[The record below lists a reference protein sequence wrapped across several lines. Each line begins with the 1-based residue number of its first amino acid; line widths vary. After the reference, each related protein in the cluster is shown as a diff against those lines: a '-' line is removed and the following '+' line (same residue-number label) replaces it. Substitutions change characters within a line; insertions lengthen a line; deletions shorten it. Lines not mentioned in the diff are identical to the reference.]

1 MTLTLPN
8 HPPRHSKINLTG
20 LFVNTPKL
28 YIIAQKH
35 HKIFNMS
42 SKEENDDDEIEQDE
56 TNEPSKR
63 TNQEKRAIQAVH
75 LFAAYA
81 TYFTIQNTTKISTF
95 TDSDDIEKINQSDKK
110 LLKKHLEKY
119 YEIYKKNIFF
129 NYNIDT
135 NYLKLPPNYTRINDL
150 NKLYYIFIKIN
161 NDNNFRNLIAHQINF
176 KTTIKE
182 NIVLQ
187 DKEIRL
193 GEKTFMYSGTQCIH
207 CNNSLKIN
215 AIFGPGKQSQARKGR
230 IAIAYSDHAP
240 PTICTSYIKKCE
252 NCNISYS
259 YGIIRNKT
267 SGHIMRLN
275 LKERDYFEVSPET
288 YIHKNLFTY
297 MTASVIQGSQS
308 IENFV
313 HAQNQRWETEKTR
326 ILLQTDQLG
335 RRSVLDLD
343 YNRVIHSFYM
353 YHFQRYLKDYINKDV
368 SLSKDDLN
376 EIEKRK
382 KSKPKHKKQPG
393 TSNNASN
400 KNVSSTN
407 TSNNVLNKNVSRTNT
422 SNIALAPNVTSTEND
437 DETKLIKSM
446 TLCGSEEFKF
456 LWHKYKNE
464 ITNGPIPYI
473 KTVPIKDNTYHHGHF
488 IVYGDGNQKIKRWRC
503 SMPQSIIQYLILIN
517 NNSNSN
523 NNYTTKTQ
531 TYDKKIYKIKH
542 NNFCCSHSPISGAK
556 DTDGFMTCN
565 DHTNILIEHPQFEIK
580 KENIN
585 EFIQWYHITDKID
598 KINKINIS
606 GQNEEKTVRRA
617 ILLSRWTTLLNK
629 IDKKD
634 EKKWVEIRNKINK
647 ALQPLPIN
655 NYSRNNRSK
664 TNANINESIEMEN
677 DDTFLTNLENTLEE
691 SNINPG
697 ILSTVAS
704 QSRDTFNDNIE
715 ISQNLVYIAEKG
727 CRKETAMRS
736 ATGCQINGVN
746 AFFTC
751 SGFCISLKEELYRET
766 PTQIVLETPK
776 LFTSHK
782 DSIKY
787 YERIA
792 AFGYDM
798 ACNILKTLI
807 ALSEEDA
814 LTDEQKKFWKPIMNR
829 LFIDAFHISSHRLSI
844 CKEDSKEGILH
855 PKLKKFKDILTG
867 LPKKKKINHQIVEQF
882 WKELNKQLYMK
893 ALSEEKFA
901 FFLILKREYHNKKQ
915 KEKLEKKGYT
925 FIEIDNITVLRS
937 FNASEVP
944 TKLLTI
950 DQLRQSNAIPLSKP
964 VLNSNL
970 MIVPRQQSHKKII
983 NTLHTLPSYPLSQS
997 SINAVFQLAEKNIN
1011 KNENKPNKKK
1021 QINNQKN
1028 AHNNNKKKNQSK
1040 RKKNQNKQI
1049 KNKKKRT
1056 KNQNKQT
1063 KNPKK
1068 RIQEAPHRNAKRRRM
1083 NKNK

>member
-1 MTLTLPN
+1 
-8 HPPRHSKINLTG
+8 
-20 LFVNTPKL
+20 
-28 YIIAQKH
+28 
-35 HKIFNMS
+35 MS
-42 SKEENDDDEIEQDE
+42 SKEENDDDNDEIEQDE
-56 TNEPSKR
+56 TNEQSKR
-63 TNQEKRAIQAVH
+63 TNKEKRAIQAVH

-81 TYFTIQNTTKISTF
+81 TYFTIQNTTKISTY
-95 TDSDDIEKINQSDKK
+95 TDTDGIEKINASDKL

-135 NYLKLPPNYTRINDL
+135 DWLKLPSKYTRINDL

-161 NDNNFRNLIAHQINF
+161 NDKNFRALITHQINF

-187 DKEIRL
+187 DEEIRL
-193 GEKTFMYSGTQCIH
+193 GEKTFMYAGTQCIK
-207 CNNSLKIN
+207 CDNSLKIN
-215 AIFGPGKQSQARKGR
+215 ANFGTGQQSQTRKGR

-252 NCNISYS
+252 NCDISYS
-259 YGIIRNKT
+259 YGIIRNKK

-275 LKERDYFEVSPET
+275 LRERDYFEVSPET

-297 MTASVIQGSQS
+297 MTASVIGGSQS

-313 HAQNQRWETEKTR
+313 HAQNQRWEIEKEI

-335 RRSVLDLD
+335 RRDTLNLD

-353 YHFQRYLKDYINKDV
+353 YHLQRYLKEYIGKDI

-376 EIEKRK
+376 AIQKRK
-382 KSKPKHKKQPG
+382 KSKPRHKKQSG

-407 TSNNVLNKNVSRTNT
+407 TSN
-422 SNIALAPNVTSTEND
+422 NIALAPNVTSTEND

-473 KTVPIKDNTYHHGHF
+473 ENVPIKDNDYHHGHL

-503 SMPQSIIQYLILIN
+503 STPQSIIQYLISLN
-517 NNSNSN
+517 YNSNSN

-531 TYDKKIYKIKH
+531 TYDKKIYKIQH
-542 NNFCCSHSPISGAK
+542 NNFCCPHSPISGAK

-565 DHTNILIEHPQFEIK
+565 DHTNILIQHPHFKIE

-585 EFIQWYHITDKID
+585 EFIQWYHIKDKID
-598 KINKINIS
+598 KIKKINNS
-606 GQNEEKTVRRA
+606 DQNDEKNVRKA
-617 ILLSRWTTLLNK
+617 TLLSRWTSLLNK
-629 IDKKD
+629 IDKKYQNKWD
-634 EKKWVEIRNKINK
+634 AIRKKVYK

-655 NYSRNNRSK
+655 NNSRNNRSK
-664 TNANINESIEMEN
+664 TNANINESVEWEKDNIFLRNMEN
-677 DDTFLTNLENTLEE
+677 TIEE
-691 SNINPG
+691 SNIHPG
-697 ILSTVAS
+697 ILSTIAS

-715 ISQNLVYIAEKG
+715 ISQNLVDVAEKG

-751 SGFCISLKEELYRET
+751 SGFCISLKEELWRET

-787 YERIA
+787 YERITG
-792 AFGYDM
+792 FGYDM

-807 ALSEEDA
+807 ALSEENA

-829 LFIDAFHISSHRLSI
+829 LFIDPFHISSHKLSI

-855 PKLKKFKDILTG
+855 PKLKKFKNILTG
-867 LPKKKKINHQIVEQF
+867 LPKKQKINHQIVEQF

-901 FFLILKREYHNKKQ
+901 FFLILKRENHNEQQMQ
-915 KEKLEKKGYT
+915 KLKKKGYT
-925 FIEIDNITVLRS
+925 FTNINDITVLRS

-944 TKLLTI
+944 TKLLTM
-950 DQLRQSNAIPLSKP
+950 DQLRQNNSIPLSKP
-964 VLNSNL
+964 ALNSNL
-970 MIVPRQQSHKKII
+970 MIVPRQQLHKKII
-983 NTLHTLPSYPLSQS
+983 NTLHTSPSYPLSPS
-997 SINAVFQLAEKNIN
+997 SINAVFQHAEKNVN
-1011 KNENKPNKKK
+1011 KNQNKSNKKK

-1028 AHNNNKKKNQSK
+1028 AHNNNNKKHQSK
-1040 RKKNQNKQI
+1040 RKTNKNKQNQNQNKPTENT
-1049 KNKKKRT
+1049 KKRKKKQQHRT
-1056 KNQNKQT
+1056 K
-1063 KNPKK
+1063 
-1068 RIQEAPHRNAKRRRM
+1068 KRR
-1083 NKNK
+1083 KIA